1 VSTLHIQNKLEW
13 VFLNPR
19 SCKERN
25 TLGHGRLCILKCQT
39 LSCFSQKS
47 WKNNLFHLQNEKGE
61 PLCIKKI
68 RQWFLFSDC
77 YRHNRSQVEK
87 SNESFL
93 FEQKCQNLLKEPE
106 IRFAGLI
113 NPMGHLVAGGMK
125 KGLKALE
132 DDADMRKLYMELI
145 LRVSTRQE
153 FDKTLGE
160 VKYSASRRSK
170 TVVMSFPI
178 DNKVLLVSANPDVSI
193 DDTAKKVMKIAGI

>member
-1 VSTLHIQNKLEW
+1 MGLFESPVSGKECKTLADVYHD
-13 VFLNPR
+13 
-19 SCKERN
+19 
-25 TLGHGRLCILKCQT
+25 ILKCQI
-39 LSCFSQKS
+39 LLCFSQKS
-47 WKNNLFHLQNEKGE
+47 WKNNLFHIQIEKGE

-77 YRHNRSQVEK
+77 YRYNMSQVEK
-87 SNESFL
+87 SNEFFL

-125 KGLKALE
+125 KGLKPLE
-132 DDADMRKLYMELI
+132 EDADMRKLYMELI

-153 FDKTLGE
+153 FDKSLGE
-160 VKYSASRRSK
+160 VKYSASKRK
-170 TVVMSFPI
+170 KAVVMSFPI

-193 DDTAKKVMKIAGI
+193 DETANKVMKIAGI

>member
-1 VSTLHIQNKLEW
+1 M
-13 VFLNPR
+13 
-19 SCKERN
+19 
-25 TLGHGRLCILKCQT
+25 
-39 LSCFSQKS
+39 
-47 WKNNLFHLQNEKGE
+47 
-61 PLCIKKI
+61 
-68 RQWFLFSDC
+68 
-77 YRHNRSQVEK
+77 SQVEK
-87 SNESFL
+87 SNEFFL

-125 KGLKALE
+125 KGLKPLE

-153 FDKTLGE
+153 FDQTLGE
-160 VKYSASRRSK
+160 VRYSASRRTK
-170 TVVMSFPI
+170 AVVISFPI